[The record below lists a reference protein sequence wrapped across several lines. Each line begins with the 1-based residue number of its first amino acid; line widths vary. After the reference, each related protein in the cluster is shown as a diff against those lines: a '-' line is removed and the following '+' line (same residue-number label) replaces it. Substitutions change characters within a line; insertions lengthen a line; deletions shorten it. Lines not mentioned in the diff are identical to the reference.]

1 MSKIEENRHT
11 RFKRL
16 AEARTEKVLDMLDLI
31 GNLSNK
37 SFYEYSDEEIKAIFN
52 AIEKSVKENKEKFNK
67 NNKKKRRF
75 TLWLII

>member
-1 MSKIEENRHT
+1 MGNIKETRHS

-37 SFYEYSDEEIKAIFN
+37 SFYEYSEEEVKTIFN
-52 AIEKSVKENKEKFNK
+52 AIEKSVKENRDKF
-67 NNKKKRRF
+67 KKHYKQKRRF
-75 TLWLII
+75 TL

>member
-1 MSKIEENRHT
+1 MEIKQENRHA

-37 SFYEYSDEEIKAIFN
+37 SFYDYSEEEIKSIFD
-52 AIEKSVKENKEKFNK
+52 AIEKATKDNKDKFLMNK
-67 NNKKKRRF
+67 KKKRRF
-75 TLWLII
+75 TL

>member
-1 MSKIEENRHT
+1 MGKIEENRNA

-37 SFYEYSDEEIKAIFN
+37 SFYEYTDEEIKAVFD
-52 AIEKSVKENKEKFNK
+52 AIEKSVKENKDKFNK
-67 NNKKKRRF
+67 NKKKKRRF
-75 TLWLII
+75 TL